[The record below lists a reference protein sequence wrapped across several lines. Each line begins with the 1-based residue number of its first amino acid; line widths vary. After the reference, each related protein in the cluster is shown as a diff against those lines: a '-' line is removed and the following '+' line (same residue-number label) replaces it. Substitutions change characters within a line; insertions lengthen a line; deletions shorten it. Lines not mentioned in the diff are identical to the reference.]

1 MKLSGGNLILPRAL
15 WIVPAD
21 LSEPRTCVTRTGPG
35 SVVNVK
41 PLFGPTSSLY
51 AAEMPSSTLRK
62 DKSRPKMS
70 SPRLLRG
77 GRILLLLGILAV
89 AGALL
94 WWRFARAPEV
104 AAVPATR
111 GTAAEIVYG
120 TGAVEPVRWAKVA
133 SLIRQRIVDLCYCE
147 GKSVAKGDVLARL
160 DDKEARAQL
169 TELRAREDFAKRE
182 LSRATELMGRG
193 AATTQAFERISSDL
207 RQVQGLIS
215 VQMEKLDAYT
225 ITAPIEGVVL
235 RRDGEIVE
243 QGQILFRVGQPKPLH
258 VIAEVN
264 EEDIPRVAV
273 DQIVLLRTDAFPG
286 RRLEGKL
293 YEITPMGDA
302 IAKTYRIRVS
312 LPDDTPLHIGMS
324 MEANV
329 VTREKANALLV
340 PPTPCKAHVC
350 SSSTT
355 IAYGPG
361 R

>member
-35 SVVNVK
+35 SVVNIK

-70 SPRLLRG
+70 SLRLLRG
-77 GRILLLLGILAV
+77 GRTLLLLGILAV
-89 AGALL
+89 AGAPAVVAL
-94 WWRFARAPEV
+94 RPRPEV

-147 GKSVAKGDVLARL
+147 GKSVAKGDVLGASR
-160 DDKEARAQL
+160 RQGRRGRSC

-235 RRDGEIVE
+235 RRDGEIGEIVE
-243 QGQILFRVGQPKPLH
+243 QGQILFRVGPPKPLH

-264 EEDIPRVAV
+264 EEDIPRVAI
-273 DQIVLLRTDAFPG
+273 DQIVLLRTDAFRVAG
-286 RRLEGKL
+286 WRARCTRSRRWAMRSPRP
-293 YEITPMGDA
+293 TASASRCP
-302 IAKTYRIRVS
+302 TIRRS
-312 LPDDTPLHIGMS
+312 IS
-324 MEANV
+324 A
-329 VTREKANALLV
+329 
-340 PPTPCKAHVC
+340 
-350 SSSTT
+350 
-355 IAYGPG
+355 
-361 R
+361 

>member
-1 MKLSGGNLILPRAL
+1 M
-15 WIVPAD
+15 
-21 LSEPRTCVTRTGPG
+21 
-35 SVVNVK
+35 
-41 PLFGPTSSLY
+41 SSL
-51 AAEMPSSTLRK
+51 
-62 DKSRPKMS
+62 
-70 SPRLLRG
+70 RLPWG
-77 GRILLLLGILAV
+77 GRTLLLLGILAV

-94 WWRFARAPEV
+94 WLRFARAAEV
-104 AAVPATR
+104 AAVAATR

-133 SLIRQRIVDLCYCE
+133 SLIRQRVVDLCYCE

-235 RRDGEIVE
+235 RRDGEIGEIVE
-243 QGQILFRVGQPKPLH
+243 QGQILFRVGPPKPLH

-273 DQIVLLRTDAFPG
+273 DQIVLLRTDAFPS
-286 RRLEGKL
+286 RRLEGKV

-302 IAKTYRIRVS
+302 IAKTYRIRIS

-324 MEANV
+324 VEANV
-329 VTREKANALLV
+329 VTREKTNALLV
-340 PPTPCKAHVC
+340 PADAVQGSRVFVLDDNRVRARQVEVGIRGSRNVEIVSGLSEGERVAAPALE
-350 SSSTT
+350 
-355 IAYGPG
+355 GLRDG
-361 R
+361 RRVHWVERRPEIP